1 MDQAELDI
9 VVGIFR
15 MIPLSYNAVMK
26 INDEITD
33 CWSKRIFYSA
43 TYHRSKPIAEITIDT
58 IDRNNI
64 LIKLNNSIAI
74 DGSRVTIYGSCYVK
88 HFDLSDPMSFQ
99 NIIKFICVDSISF
112 INTLNHWV
120 DVSEQREC

>member
-33 CWSKRIFYSA
+33 CWSKRIFILL
-43 TYHRSKPIAEITIDT
+43 HITVPN
-58 IDRNNI
+58 R
-64 LIKLNNSIAI
+64 
-74 DGSRVTIYGSCYVK
+74 
-88 HFDLSDPMSFQ
+88 
-99 NIIKFICVDSISF
+99 
-112 INTLNHWV
+112 
-120 DVSEQREC
+120 